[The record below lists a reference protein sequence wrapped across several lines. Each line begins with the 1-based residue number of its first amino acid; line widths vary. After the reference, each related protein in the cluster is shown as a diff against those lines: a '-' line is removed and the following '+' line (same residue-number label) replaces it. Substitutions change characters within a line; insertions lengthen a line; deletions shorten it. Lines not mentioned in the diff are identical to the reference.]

1 MAQQSSLLSIIG
13 TSGVLLVGSRYC
25 PLCPARA
32 VVVRR
37 SLGFTRTAGAHTFF
51 IRELNPRDRLFG
63 KGSGQRG
70 VRPCDFGILTG
81 EGISPWNCIMISL
94 SNLYRDQA
102 RPDR

>member
-37 SLGFTRTAGAHTFF
+37 SLGFTRTTGTHTFF

-63 KGSGQRG
+63 KGSGQRAHA
-70 VRPCDFGILTG
+70 CDSAILAG
-81 EGISPWNCIMISL
+81 EGIDPWNCIMMISL
-94 SNLYRDQA
+94 SNIYR
-102 RPDR
+102 

>member
-1 MAQQSSLLSIIG
+1 MAQQPPLLSIIG

-37 SLGFTRTAGAHTFF
+37 SLGFTQTTGAHTFV
-51 IRELNPRDRLFG
+51 IRELNLRERLFG

-70 VRPCDFGILTG
+70 HACDSAILAGGGIA
-81 EGISPWNCIMISL
+81 PWNCIMISL
-94 SNLYRDQA
+94 SNVYR
-102 RPDR
+102 